1 MNEQNDKKTDRKK
14 DKKKRLCLSILA
26 LIMLLFVPVSAYA
39 SEIKSDGKTT
49 QAMEEENK
57 TVRVGYFPYA
67 NFQEGGYGEHK
78 QGAGYE
84 YLQKISYITGWKYEY
99 VYGSFKECLDMLADG
114 EIDLLGSVSYTPE
127 RAESIDYSTYAEGT
141 ERYWLYTREEH
152 ADLADGDLKQMNG
165 CRIGATD
172 GSYQKELL
180 GKWLDSNQIQA
191 EVVICKGYDEM
202 IEKLDADELDAL
214 VIPVLSVNSD
224 FIAIAN
230 IGASD
235 CYFGVSKSRP
245 DLLKELNSAMEE
257 INNTETD
264 YSSKLYARYEGKAV
278 INYALNKEE
287 KQWLDAHENT
297 ICVGYLKDNLP
308 FCGEENGKLTGILGT
323 VLDTVQEK
331 YKITIKVVPC
341 STGEQM
347 NEALQSGEI
356 DIAGPIIQDLYT
368 QEQFQV
374 ILTDEI
380 FDITPVVIYKGNEY
394 RSSLSTIAATDT
406 SLYSE
411 LMVSFLF
418 PDAEI
423 KQYDTQEECL
433 EAVANGKA
441 GATVIPSSKINLL
454 NESPMTKSLSF
465 AEMAKRQELAL
476 FTTRENRRA
485 ATIINKA
492 IEQSSN
498 VLNGVVLAQNSV
510 SEKKMT
516 LQDVFAEYGGLA
528 VGVSFVIIF
537 VLLLLVYSLSVS
549 RKKQMEALK
558 EAQDANAANIAKTTF
573 LNHMSHDIRTPMNAI
588 VGFTDIAM
596 KRKPDKEVENCL
608 KKIRQSSEYLMT
620 LINDVLDISR
630 IESGKL
636 EYKPV
641 PVDFRNMTDTV
652 LSIARGYIENRDL
665 NFCVSREELKT
676 PYVMADELRIREV
689 LLNIISNAVKF
700 TKDGGTISFAAE
712 NAPGN
717 DDHHI
722 IIRYRISDTGI
733 GMSEAFQSRIF
744 DEFTQENDGARTSY
758 KGTGLG
764 MAIAK
769 KYVDLMGGKIEVSSR
784 QGVGSTFTVE
794 IPLRIAEQILTEK
807 EEKLRKDMDLHG
819 LHVLLA
825 EDNDLNAEIAVS
837 LLEEQ
842 GMIVTRAAD
851 GKSALIQF
859 CNTAPGTFDLILM
872 DIMMPEMNGYETTK
886 AIRNLSNRPDGK
898 EIPIIAM
905 TANAFAED
913 VQAAL
918 DAGMDDHVAKPM
930 DMDILISAIEK
941 CVKR

>member
-1 MNEQNDKKTDRKK
+1 MNRKIEKQIRKK
-14 DKKKRLCLSILA
+14 SKNNRVCLSIFA
-26 LIMLLFVPVSAYA
+26 FVMLLFVPFFVYA
-39 SEIKSDGKTT
+39 SETKSDGNTT
-49 QAMEEENK
+49 QVIEEENK

-114 EIDLLGSVSYTPE
+114 EIDILGNVSYTPE
-127 RAESIDYSTYAEGT
+127 RAESIDYSTYAAGT
-141 ERYWLYTREEH
+141 ERYWIYTREDH
-152 ADLADGDLKQMNG
+152 TDLMDGDPKQMNG
-165 CRIGATD
+165 CHIGVAD

-180 GKWLDSNQIQA
+180 EKWLDSNQIQA
-191 EVVICKGYDEM
+191 EVVVCKGYDEM

-297 ICVGYLKDNLP
+297 IRVGYLKDNLP

-331 YKITIKVVPC
+331 YKIMIKAVPC
-341 STGEQM
+341 STGVEM
-347 NEALQSGEI
+347 NEALQSGKI
-356 DIAGPIIQDLYT
+356 DIAGPIIQDFYT

-374 ILTDEI
+374 VLTDAI
-380 FDITPVVIYKGNEY
+380 FDITPVVIYKGKEY
-394 RSSLSTIAATDT
+394 SSSLSTIAVTEN
-406 SLYSE
+406 SLYSG
-411 LMVSFLF
+411 LMVSLLF

-433 EAVANGKA
+433 EAVANGKV
-441 GATVIPSSKINLL
+441 GATVVPSSKINIL
-454 NESPMTKSLSF
+454 NESPLTQSLSF
-465 AEMAKRQELAL
+465 AEMAKRQELGM

-510 SEKKMT
+510 SEKEMT
-516 LQDVFAEYGGLA
+516 LQDILAEHAGL
-528 VGVSFVIIF
+528 VIGVSFVIIF

-573 LNHMSHDIRTPMNAI
+573 LNHMSHDLRTPMNAI

-641 PVDFRNMTDTV
+641 PTDLRDMINTV
-652 LSIARGYIENRDL
+652 LSIAKGYMENRDL
-665 NFCVSREELKT
+665 NLYVSREKLKT

-717 DDHHI
+717 DENHI
-722 IIRYRISDTGI
+722 IVRYRISDTGI
-733 GMSEAFQSRIF
+733 GMSEEFQTRIF
-744 DEFTQENDGARTSY
+744 DEFSQENNGARTSY

-769 KYVDLMGGKIEVSSR
+769 RYVDLMGGKIEVSSR
-784 QGVGSTFTVE
+784 QGIGSTFTVE
-794 IPLRIAEQILTEK
+794 IPLLIAEHVLTEEK
-807 EEKLRKDMDLHG
+807 EKLRKDIDLHG
-819 LHVLLA
+819 LRVLLA
-825 EDNDLNAEIAVS
+825 EDNDLNAEIAIA
-837 LLEEQ
+837 LLEEK
-842 GMIVTRAAD
+842 GMIVTRTTD
-851 GKSALIQF
+851 GKSALTQF
-859 CNTAPGTFDLILM
+859 CNTVPGTFDLILM

-886 AIRNLSNRPDGK
+886 AIRNLPDRPDGK

-918 DAGMDDHVAKPM
+918 KAGMDDHVAKPI
-930 DMDILISAIEK
+930 DMSILISVITKYIEQ
-941 CVKR
+941 